1 MSKNKKKILLGREIL
16 FNKLGQIF
24 LKKRL
29 IAQITTKF
37 FRYISRG
44 L

>member
-16 FNKLGQIF
+16 YNKFGQIF
-24 LKKRL
+24 LKKRF

-37 FRYISRG
+37 FRYILKG

>member
-1 MSKNKKKILLGREIL
+1 MSKNKKKILLGREII

-24 LKKRL
+24 LKKRF